1 MQSISFFVKLVQFS
15 KQDFLVDITL
25 IRKMARKNNRK
36 DREKP
41 INFNYNFKVYWSFVK
56 KYKLI
61 IGMVL
66 FLVFVFQSLHVTERY
81 LFKLIT
87 DSGADYLS
95 DSISLDAFLQVLTIV
110 AIVFLTL
117 LFIQVIFRYV
127 WLGLVNNF
135 ETSAMLDLK
144 KKIFDHVVHLDHE
157 FHVSNKTGSMIS
169 KLIRGANAVE
179 RLSDVLLFNFAPLIF
194 QVVIVTTTIMLFD
207 VTSALVVLATVF
219 AFIVYSFYINK
230 KQQTDNLKANEAED
244 AEKAV
249 ISNYLT
255 NIDSIKYFG
264 KERKVKSTYYKYG
277 FNTRERVYKH
287 YNHFRALSAGHTL
300 ILGLGVFFLL
310 FFPFL
315 KVIEQQITIGTVIF
329 IYTSFGV
336 MTGHLF
342 GFDHGLR
349 GFYRSMADFESLFKY
364 YKAQKTVLDKNDA
377 KNLRVTRGR
386 INFKNIYF
394 KYKKRYVLKGFSL
407 DIKPKTRVAIVGPS
421 GSGKSTLVKV
431 LYRLYDVNKGS
442 IEIDGND
449 IRDVKQ
455 ESLRSEL
462 SIVPQEAILFDDTL
476 YNNIKFSRSNAT
488 RKEVFKAM
496 KFAQLDKL
504 VANLPY
510 KEKTIVGERGVKL
523 SGGEKQRVSIARA
536 LLANKKIL
544 VLDEATSALDSET
557 EFEIQKDLEKLMEG
571 RTSIVIAHRL
581 STIMNSDLIIVMD
594 KGKIVQK
601 GNHKELIQQ
610 DGLYKKLWGFQKGG
624 YIK

>member
-1 MQSISFFVKLVQFS
+1 MGK
-15 KQDFLVDITL
+15 
-25 IRKMARKNNRK
+25 RKNRTK

-41 INFNYNFKVYWSFVK
+41 IDFKYNFKVYWSFVK
-56 KYKLI
+56 KYKVI

-66 FLVFVFQSLHVTERY
+66 FLVFIFQSLHVTERY

-87 DSGADYLS
+87 DSGAEYLANTLEK
-95 DSISLDAFLQVLTIV
+95 SIFIETLILVATIFLI
-110 AIVFLTL
+110 L
-117 LFIQVIFRYV
+117 LVIQVIFRYI
-127 WLGLVNNF
+127 WLGLVNKF

-144 KKIFDHVVHLDHE
+144 KKIFNHVVHLDHE

-194 QVVIVTTTIMLFD
+194 QVIIVTTSIMLFD
-207 VTSALVVLATVF
+207 LTSSIVVLTTVT
-219 AFIVYSFYINK
+219 AFIIYSVYINK
-230 KQQTDNLKANEAED
+230 KQQEDNLKANEAED

-264 KERKVKSTYYKYG
+264 KERKVKSNYYKYG
-277 FNTRERVYKH
+277 YNTRESVLRH
-287 YNHFRALSAGHTL
+287 YNHFRALSAGHNL
-300 ILGLGVFFLL
+300 ILGLGVFFLIL
-310 FFPFL
+310 FPFL
-315 KVIEQQITIGTVIF
+315 KVIEQQISIGTVIF

-364 YKAQKTVLDKNDA
+364 YKAQKTVVDKKDA
-377 KNLRVTRGR
+377 KNIRITRGR
-386 INFKNIYF
+386 INFKNVYF
-394 KYKKRYVLKGFSL
+394 KYKRKYVLRGFDL

-421 GSGKSTLVKV
+421 GSGKSTLVKI
-431 LYRLYDVNKGS
+431 LYRLYEVNKGS
-442 IEIDGND
+442 VEIDGKN
-449 IRDVKQ
+449 INDVKQ

-462 SIVPQEAILFDDTL
+462 SIVPQEAVLFDDTL

-504 VANLPY
+504 VANFPD

-557 EFEIQKDLEKLMEG
+557 EFEIQKDLENLMEG

-601 GNHKELIQQ
+601 GSHTELIKE